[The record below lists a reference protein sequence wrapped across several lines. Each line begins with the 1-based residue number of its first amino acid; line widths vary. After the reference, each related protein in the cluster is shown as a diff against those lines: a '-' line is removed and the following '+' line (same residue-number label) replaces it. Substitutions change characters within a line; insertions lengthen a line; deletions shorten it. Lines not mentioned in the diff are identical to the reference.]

1 MRPLALLGSH
11 ALAGAFASGLAL
23 GLLAPVVASWF
34 RVASRRARA
43 GFANATRDPASVH
56 RLVID
61 GAWPADPAGLAS
73 RAGTETNS
81 RASFLASECPT
92 DIFVVYERW

>member
-1 MRPLALLGSH
+1 MRQLATFGSR
-11 ALAGAFASGLAL
+11 ALVGAFSGGLVL

-34 RVASRRARA
+34 RVASRRAA
-43 GFANATRDPASVH
+43 PSDGTQGSAH

-61 GAWPADPAGLAS
+61 GAWPADPAALAS

-92 DIFVVYERW
+92 DIFVVHERW